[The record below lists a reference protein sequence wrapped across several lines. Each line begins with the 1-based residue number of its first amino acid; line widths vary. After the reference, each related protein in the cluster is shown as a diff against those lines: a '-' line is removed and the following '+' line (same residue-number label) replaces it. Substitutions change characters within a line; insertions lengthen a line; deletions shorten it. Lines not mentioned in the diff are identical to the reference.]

1 MLQKTLLPFVFF
13 HCVVF
18 LPHAIRVYPDEN
30 GFTPLSKHTIT
41 QVELDKKKGANAFY
55 STNRLKS
62 ANISGLH
69 RTNDFSMGDGK
80 DELVDSKYLG
90 QITDTKLSLGRQGR
104 NPYFCRDIRFDLNSG
119 RSSKPPLKAGK
130 VGLEFLAGGV
140 AGGTGSLVLGF
151 IGGAI
156 TSRPDEVFS
165 GLGGMAI
172 GGMLGILFG
181 SSVGVQLVGSYG
193 DETGAYW
200 ATLLGSTGG
209 MAASLIYIALRVRED
224 SAEWFDW
231 AMIYALPAAGAVL
244 GFNLTRRYDTP
255 PASGS
260 ALLNFEDGQIIFTVP
275 DFCLHPN
282 PFIPGDYLQTVQLLN
297 VRF

>member
-1 MLQKTLLPFVFF
+1 MFCGNLFIPVFF
-13 HCVVF
+13 HYVLI
-18 LPHAIRVYPDEN
+18 LPNAIHASPEQYM
-30 GFTPLSKHTIT
+30 HTLLREHNIEQT
-41 QVELDKKKGANAFY
+41 RLEKKKGMNTFY
-55 STNRLKS
+55 SSDRLIS
-62 ANISGLH
+62 ANISDPHEYNYFSIDNRSDGLAE
-69 RTNDFSMGDGK
+69 N
-80 DELVDSKYLG
+80 
-90 QITDTKLSLGRQGR
+90 LSLTQFLVSKSFIERHSRTLGSFREMR
-104 NPYFCRDIRFDLNSG
+104 SDLDSG
-119 RSSKPPLKAGK
+119 RPSMPPLKAGK
-130 VGLEFLAGGV
+130 LELEFLIGGASGV
-140 AGGTGSLVLGF
+140 VGSLILGF
-151 IGGAI
+151 LGGAI
-156 TSRPDEVFS
+156 TNRNDDPWSELNGFAV
-165 GLGGMAI
+165 GMVLGTI
-172 GGMLGILFG
+172 IG
-181 SSVGVQLVGSYG
+181 SSIGVEIVGSYG
-193 DETGAYW
+193 DETGTYW